1 MYSIKNASAAA
12 LTLVGLLAFAA
23 ANAEDKTIAIVNGI
37 PISEARLEY
46 VVKAQVAQGQKDDET
61 LRKNVKDSLIM
72 REILAQEAIKKGLDK
87 NEEFAAQMEMAKQEF
102 LIRAYFD
109 DFIKANPISDEEMRA
124 EYERVKKEQI
134 ANSPGKEYKARHI
147 LVKDEKQ
154 AKAALAEVNKSKGR
168 NFAAIA
174 KRRSEDTG
182 SKNDGGALDWSA
194 GSNYIKEFTDAL
206 VKLNKGEYTK
216 QLVKTQ
222 FGYHIIMLDDIRD
235 MQFPAFEDV
244 KERLY
249 QQMLAQKRDDTIAQL
264 KEKAKIE

>member
-12 LTLVGLLAFAA
+12 LTLVGLLAFTAVK
-23 ANAEDKTIAIVNGI
+23 AEEKTIAIVNGI
-37 PISEARLEY
+37 PISEARLDY
-46 VVKAQVAQGQKDDET
+46 VVKAQVAQGQKDDAN
-61 LRKNVKDSLIM
+61 LRSSVKESLIM

-109 DFIKANPISDEEMRA
+109 DFIKQNPISDEEMKA
-124 EYERVKKEQI
+124 EYERVKKEQL

-147 LVKDEKQ
+147 LIKDEKQ
-154 AKAALAEVNKSKGR
+154 AKAALAEVKKSKGK

-174 KRRSEDTG
+174 KKRSEDSG
-182 SKNDGGALDWSA
+182 SKNDGGALDWSD
-194 GSNYIKEFTDAL
+194 GTNYIKEFADAL

-216 QLVKTQ
+216 ELVKTQ
-222 FGYHIIMLDDIRD
+222 FGYHIIMMDDIRD
-235 MQFPAFEDV
+235 IQFPAFEDV

-249 QQMLAQKRDDTIAQL
+249 QQMLTQKRDATIAKL
-264 KEKAKIE
+264 KEQARIE